1 MNHPKRI
8 STTYNL
14 QQTQSLPPA
23 QVPQEN
29 DTSSRVFFE
38 SLTLHRL
45 LTHTITSPCR
55 GKVPSTPNLP
65 HHSALPS
72 HLELTHILS
81 TAYIDTS
88 LVGTGAVDRAAI
100 FSATGDSVWATSPA
114 FNVSPTEMQA
124 VVAAYK
130 DPGNK
135 EGVKKVQSEGLHIA
149 GERFVVLKADDRSVY
164 GKKVSWLGFRRVKS
178 RVLLGC
184 GVKGET
190 LRRGRGRDARTIMAN
205 VSCE

>member
-1 MNHPKRI
+1 VNHPKRT
-8 STTYNL
+8 STTQNL

-23 QVPQEN
+23 KVPQDN
-29 DTSSRVFFE
+29 NTSSRVFFE
-38 SLTLHRL
+38 PLTPHRL

-55 GKVPSTPNLP
+55 GKVTPTPNLP
-65 HHSALPS
+65 LHSALQS
-72 HLELTHILS
+72 HTKLTRILP

-164 GKKVSWLGFRRVKS
+164 GKKVSWLGLRRAKDW
-178 RVLLGC
+178 VLLGC
-184 GVKGET
+184 GGW
-190 LRRGRGRDARTIMAN
+190 
-205 VSCE
+205 